1 MCIRDRV
8 ATMLLAAIF
17 FTGEAMSL
25 MLTFPLLIGAV
36 CILASVVGAF
46 FVRLGADKKVMKA
59 LYKGF
64 IVSAVLSA
72 VLIGG
77 VIIQTLG
84 WDASMA
90 MKNGLEVTGK
100 TLFGC
105 AIVGL
110 VVTGLIV
117 WVTEYYTCILY
128 TSPSPR
134 DRTRSRMPSSA

>member
-1 MCIRDRV
+1 MAADLFATYAVTVV

-46 FVRLGADKKVMKA
+46 FVTLGPDKKVMKA

-77 VIIQTLG
+77 VISQTLG
-84 WDASMA
+84 WDEIGRASWR
-90 MKNGLEVTGK
+90 ERV
-100 TLFGC
+100 
-105 AIVGL
+105 
-110 VVTGLIV
+110 
-117 WVTEYYTCILY
+117 
-128 TSPSPR
+128 
-134 DRTRSRMPSSA
+134 